1 MVLDVQNVTMHNAQ
15 HKKDAVKN
23 VSFQVRGGEIV
34 CLAGI
39 EGNGQT
45 EFVYGLTGLE
55 KFNSGKVLLDG
66 KEITN
71 ESIRQRSKDGMSHI
85 PEDRHKHGLVLDYSL
100 ENNMVLQRYWQPEF
114 QHNGFI
120 RSEKVREYSDKL
132 IAQYDVRSGQGSAT
146 IVRSMSGGNQQKAII
161 AREIDKDPKLLVAV
175 QPTRGLDVGAIEYI
189 HKQIVDERDRGKAVL
204 LVSLEL
210 DEVMNLSD
218 RILVMYEGE
227 IVGEFD
233 PKTTTVQ
240 ELGLYMAGARKQGK
254 GKAEMKNKKLS
265 HNGLQGSVTSV
276 MAALLCILI
285 GLFVGFLVLL
295 AINPAHAW
303 ADGFVRILK
312 GGFHD
317 APYGVGK
324 ELANAAPLIMTG
336 LSVGFAFKTGLFNIG
351 AAGQYTLGAYGAL
364 YCAIMLKLPWF
375 VCLLAAAILGGLWGA
390 IPGFF
395 KAYFNIN
402 EVITS
407 IMFNWIGLY
416 LVNELVYQNGTGP
429 MYDVRNTRTL
439 NLGKNADLAQSVIPD
454 FGLNKLFQT
463 NSTTIAIFLA
473 AVVAIL
479 IWVVLNK
486 TTFGYELKAVGL
498 NKSAA
503 RYAGINEKKNIILS
517 MAIAG
522 ALAGFGAGL
531 FYLSNVGQWNPLN
544 STSLPAMGFNGIS
557 VALLASSNPI
567 GTIFSA
573 LFISHISV
581 GGTFLSTKYYPTEIA
596 DLISGIIIYLCAFS
610 MLFRGK
616 IQKLLFKNADKTNVN
631 AEPAPAK
638 PETKKEG
645 K

>member
-1 MVLDVQNVTMHNAQ
+1 MSKQNKQPLLQHPAVVGVLA
-15 HKKDAVKN
+15 
-23 VSFQVRGGEIV
+23 SLLSIV
-34 CLAGI
+34 IGLVLGFILLVVLNPGASL
-39 EGNGQT
+39 EGMKAMMT
-45 EFVYGLTGLE
+45 TGFASMDKL
-55 KFNSGKVLLDG
+55 GKVLY
-66 KEITN
+66 
-71 ESIRQRSKDGMSHI
+71 Q
-85 PEDRHKHGLVLDYSL
+85 
-100 ENNMVLQRYWQPEF
+100 
-114 QHNGFI
+114 
-120 RSEKVREYSDKL
+120 
-132 IAQYDVRSGQGSAT
+132 
-146 IVRSMSGGNQQKAII
+146 
-161 AREIDKDPKLLVAV
+161 
-175 QPTRGLDVGAIEYI
+175 
-189 HKQIVDERDRGKAVL
+189 
-204 LVSLEL
+204 
-210 DEVMNLSD
+210 
-218 RILVMYEGE
+218 
-227 IVGEFD
+227 
-233 PKTTTVQ
+233 
-240 ELGLYMAGARKQGK
+240 
-254 GKAEMKNKKLS
+254 
-265 HNGLQGSVTSV
+265 
-276 MAALLCILI
+276 
-285 GLFVGFLVLL
+285 
-295 AINPAHAW
+295 
-303 ADGFVRILK
+303 
-312 GGFHD
+312 
-317 APYGVGK
+317 
-324 ELANAAPLIMTG
+324 AAPLMMCG

-351 AAGQYTLGAYGAL
+351 APGQYTMGSFFAL
-364 YCAIMLKLPWF
+364 LCAIQFQLPWF
-375 VCLLAAAILGGLWGA
+375 VCLLAAAIGGA
-390 IPGFF
+390 IWGIFPGLF
-395 KAYFNIN
+395 KAYFNVN

-631 AEPAPAK
+631 AEPAPAEK
-638 PETKKEG
+638 ANAKKEG

>member
-1 MVLDVQNVTMHNAQ
+1 
-15 HKKDAVKN
+15 
-23 VSFQVRGGEIV
+23 
-34 CLAGI
+34 
-39 EGNGQT
+39 
-45 EFVYGLTGLE
+45 
-55 KFNSGKVLLDG
+55 
-66 KEITN
+66 
-71 ESIRQRSKDGMSHI
+71 
-85 PEDRHKHGLVLDYSL
+85 
-100 ENNMVLQRYWQPEF
+100 
-114 QHNGFI
+114 
-120 RSEKVREYSDKL
+120 
-132 IAQYDVRSGQGSAT
+132 
-146 IVRSMSGGNQQKAII
+146 
-161 AREIDKDPKLLVAV
+161 
-175 QPTRGLDVGAIEYI
+175 
-189 HKQIVDERDRGKAVL
+189 
-204 LVSLEL
+204 
-210 DEVMNLSD
+210 
-218 RILVMYEGE
+218 
-227 IVGEFD
+227 
-233 PKTTTVQ
+233 
-240 ELGLYMAGARKQGK
+240 
-254 GKAEMKNKKLS
+254 MKNKKLS

-390 IPGFF
+390 IPGFVCLLAATLLGGIWGAIPGFF

-429 MYDVRNTRTL
+429 MYDVRNTRTI
-439 NLGKNADLAQSVIPD
+439 NISKNADYAQSIIPD

-473 AVVAIL
+473 AAVAVL

-531 FYLSNVGQWNPLN
+531 YYLSNVSQWNPLN

-573 LFISHISV
+573 IFISHISV
-581 GGTFLSTKYYPTEIA
+581 GGSFLSTKYYPTEIS

-616 IQKLLFKNADKTNVN
+616 IHSMLFKNADKTNVN

-638 PETKKEG
+638 TETKKEG

>member
-1 MVLDVQNVTMHNAQ
+1 
-15 HKKDAVKN
+15 
-23 VSFQVRGGEIV
+23 
-34 CLAGI
+34 
-39 EGNGQT
+39 
-45 EFVYGLTGLE
+45 
-55 KFNSGKVLLDG
+55 
-66 KEITN
+66 
-71 ESIRQRSKDGMSHI
+71 
-85 PEDRHKHGLVLDYSL
+85 
-100 ENNMVLQRYWQPEF
+100 
-114 QHNGFI
+114 
-120 RSEKVREYSDKL
+120 
-132 IAQYDVRSGQGSAT
+132 
-146 IVRSMSGGNQQKAII
+146 
-161 AREIDKDPKLLVAV
+161 
-175 QPTRGLDVGAIEYI
+175 
-189 HKQIVDERDRGKAVL
+189 
-204 LVSLEL
+204 
-210 DEVMNLSD
+210 
-218 RILVMYEGE
+218 
-227 IVGEFD
+227 
-233 PKTTTVQ
+233 
-240 ELGLYMAGARKQGK
+240 
-254 GKAEMKNKKLS
+254 MKNKKLS

-285 GLFVGFLVLL
+285 GLAVGFLVLL

-364 YCAIMLKLPWF
+364 LLRHHAQAALVRLPAG
-375 VCLLAAAILGGLWGA
+375 CGHSGRDLWGA

-486 TTFGYELKAVGL
+486 TTFGYELKAC
-498 NKSAA
+498 
-503 RYAGINEKKNIILS
+503 R
-517 MAIAG
+517 
-522 ALAGFGAGL
+522 
-531 FYLSNVGQWNPLN
+531 
-544 STSLPAMGFNGIS
+544 
-557 VALLASSNPI
+557 
-567 GTIFSA
+567 
-573 LFISHISV
+573 
-581 GGTFLSTKYYPTEIA
+581 
-596 DLISGIIIYLCAFS
+596 
-610 MLFRGK
+610 
-616 IQKLLFKNADKTNVN
+616 
-631 AEPAPAK
+631 
-638 PETKKEG
+638 PE
-645 K
+645 